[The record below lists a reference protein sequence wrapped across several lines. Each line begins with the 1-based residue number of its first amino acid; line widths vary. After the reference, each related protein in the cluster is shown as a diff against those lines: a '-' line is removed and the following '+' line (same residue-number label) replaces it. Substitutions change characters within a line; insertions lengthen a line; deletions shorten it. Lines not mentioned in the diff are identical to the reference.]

1 MSERARQKIENT
13 QSNSFSID
21 LKKWLQIMETYEK
34 GAHVYHTTMPTDALK
49 ILRNAMKETQSH
61 GFDYLMQQQILLG
74 SKVRAL
80 MVSKGFPSVAA
91 DGYQAPCVVV
101 SYTTDPEMQSGKKF
115 IDVGM
120 QTAAGVPLQLGE
132 SAEFRTFRLGL
143 FGLEK
148 LLHIERAIN
157 HLETAMNQITTK

>member
-1 MSERARQKIENT
+1 
-13 QSNSFSID
+13 
-21 LKKWLQIMETYEK
+21 
-34 GAHVYHTTMPTDALK
+34 
-49 ILRNAMKETQSH
+49 
-61 GFDYLMQQQILLG
+61 MQQQILLG

-101 SYTTDPEMQSGKKF
+101 SYTTDPDMQSGKKF

-120 QTAAGVPLQLGE
+120 QTAAGVPLQVGE
-132 SAEFRTFRLGL
+132 SPEFRTFRLGL

-157 HLETAMNQITTK
+157 HLETAMNKITAK